1 MDNISLKDFLKKYT
15 AISDQFIN
23 NYFIFYD
30 KCELNK
36 FGIEL
41 EKTLDYLDIKGRKE
55 FYTRFR
61 NKYILNSDYII
72 KRHNQKK
79 EKDIKDTEYYIS
91 FDTFEKICMASKA
104 PKAEKVR
111 DYFITLRK
119 FIDYYKN
126 HISNM
131 ILQKAKTNPSKCIYI
146 LLINKNK
153 NILKLGQTKELRKR
167 LRTYATGMDTHPD
180 IKFIMLVDD
189 PKIVENCMKIFLE
202 KFEYKKNHEI
212 YKININIIKKIAFD
226 CSGVNNELN
235 QLMLE
240 QDDKYAYVV
249 FDDISLNNN
258 TVYKAEKQVKQSL
271 KKQIKKTSKKSTKK
285 TSKK

>member
-1 MDNISLKDFLKKYT
+1 MSNISLKDFLKKYT
-15 AISDQFIN
+15 AISNQFIN
-23 NYFIFYD
+23 KYFIFYD

-41 EKTLDYLDIKGRKE
+41 EKVLDYLDIKERKE
-55 FYTRFR
+55 FYARFR
-61 NKYILNSDYII
+61 QKYVLDIDYII
-72 KRHNQKK
+72 IKHNQKK
-79 EKDIKDTEYYIS
+79 EKNIKNSEYYIS

-111 DYFITLRK
+111 DYFLTLRK

-126 HISNM
+126 NISNM
-131 ILQKAKTNPSKCIYI
+131 ILEKAKSKPSKCIYI
-146 LLINKNK
+146 LLVNKNK

-167 LRTYATGMDTHPD
+167 LRTYATGMNTHPD

-189 PKIVENCMKIFLE
+189 PKIVENCMKSFLE
-202 KFEYKKNHEI
+202 KFEYKKGHEI
-212 YKININIIKKIAFD
+212 YKIDINIIKKIAFD

-240 QDDKYAYVV
+240 KDDKYAYVI
-249 FDDISLNNN
+249 FDDVS
-258 TVYKAEKQVKQSL
+258 SD
-271 KKQIKKTSKKSTKK
+271 KKSIIKLTKKSIKKSLKKSTKK
-285 TSKK
+285 TSKKQPILH